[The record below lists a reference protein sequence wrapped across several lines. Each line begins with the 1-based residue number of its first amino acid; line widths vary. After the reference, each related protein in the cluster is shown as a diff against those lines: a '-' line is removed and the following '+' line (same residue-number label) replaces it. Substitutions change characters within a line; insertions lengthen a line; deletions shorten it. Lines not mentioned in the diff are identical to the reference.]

1 MGTLFRIPVLV
12 ASCRDLKLR
21 KGWLVTLF
29 DRMMMKW
36 ADATTCCSEA
46 VRQFALAHG
55 RVSEDRIVTIHNGID
70 LVRFSR
76 PSVLQRSNVQ
86 LRDGVPVIG
95 TVCRLVEPKKGL
107 SVLLQAMKQLLVSA
121 PTRAWQLII
130 VGEGPALPQLKQRC
144 KELEIWPHVIF
155 AGVYPRAEEVLPL
168 MDIFVMPSLYEGFG
182 ISLIEA
188 MAARRPVVAT
198 KVGGI
203 PEIVTHNESGLL
215 VPPGDPLSLAA
226 AIDRLLGDPV
236 FADKL
241 AAAGHA
247 KVHER
252 FSIDVAVTRHET
264 LYETLLAQGTTSV
277 NKHEFLTNGA
287 GTAHQMK

>member
-1 MGTLFRIPVLV
+1 
-12 ASCRDLKLR
+12 
-21 KGWLVTLF
+21 
-29 DRMMMKW
+29 
-36 ADATTCCSEA
+36 
-46 VRQFALAHG
+46 
-55 RVSEDRIVTIHNGID
+55 
-70 LVRFSR
+70 
-76 PSVLQRSNVQ
+76 
-86 LRDGVPVIG
+86 
-95 TVCRLVEPKKGL
+95 
-107 SVLLQAMKQLLVSA
+107 
-121 PTRAWQLII
+121 
-130 VGEGPALPQLKQRC
+130 
-144 KELEIWPHVIF
+144 
-155 AGVYPRAEEVLPL
+155 
-168 MDIFVMPSLYEGFG
+168 
-182 ISLIEA
+182 
-188 MAARRPVVAT
+188 
-198 KVGGI
+198 I